1 MQLFIIAAA
10 AALSAFSATRSI
22 LAAAKLE
29 VMVGY
34 GPSLPPPI
42 TEISEREPVTVL
54 CSSAICRCVQQN
66 AKTKA
71 QEMFTEEFLNKTSC
85 SDEHKRTD

>member
-1 MQLFIIAAA
+1 M
-10 AALSAFSATRSI
+10 LSLRLWSI

-54 CSSAICRCVQQN
+54 CSSAICRCVQKN

-71 QEMFTEEFLNKTSC
+71 QEIFTEESLNETSC
-85 SDEHKRTD
+85 SDEHKQTD